1 MLPSRNEKVKR
12 KQAKNSQI
20 DDLQRNTSDDDIV
33 SGLEG
38 LRVDWCLVGGCCI
51 DATADSLQAETKDVE
66 GDEDPGVESR
76 RDARK
81 VWADCARN
89 VFEGEIDASAD
100 EGGRKDDADEV

>member
-12 KQAKNSQI
+12 KQPKDSQI

-38 LRVDWCLVGGCCI
+38 LCVDRCLVGGGCI
-51 DATADSLQAETKDVE
+51 NATADSLQAKTKDVE
-66 GDEDPGVESR
+66 GDKDPGVESR

-89 VFEGEIDASAD
+89 VFEGEIDTSAD
-100 EGGRKDDADEV
+100 EGWCKDDANEV

>member
-12 KQAKNSQI
+12 KQPKDSQI

-38 LRVDWCLVGGCCI
+38 LCVDRCLVGGCCI
-51 DATADSLQAETKDVE
+51 NATADTLQAETKDVE
-66 GDEDPGVESR
+66 GNEDPGVKPR
-76 RDARK
+76 RDARE
-81 VWADCARN
+81 VRADCARN

-100 EGGRKDDADEV
+100 ESGCKDDADKV